1 MLAQTISHHRIVE
14 KLGGG
19 GGMVSFIEDTDEL
32 GRLVALNFCALGNTE
47 NGMMPRA
54 AAFKTGHLNPC

>member
-1 MLAQTISHHRIVE
+1 
-14 KLGGG
+14 
-19 GGMVSFIEDTDEL
+19 MVSFIEDTEL
-32 GRLVALNFCALGNTE
+32 GRLVALKFCALGNTE

>member
-19 GGMVSFIEDTDEL
+19 GGMVLFIEDTEL
-32 GRLVALNFCALGNTE
+32 GRLVALKFCALGNTE

>member
-1 MLAQTISHHRIVE
+1 VLAQTISHHRIVE

-19 GGMVSFIEDTDEL
+19 GGMVSFIEDTEL
-32 GRLVALNFCALGNTE
+32 GRLVALKFCALGNTE